1 MLKGFL
7 DKYVLAGDPA
17 APATGAAA
25 QPKLATQPFGAV
37 PSTAPVAG
45 GNEFITA
52 LRNAIKARQSAY
64 TALLGAADKLANII
78 PDANTRLKA
87 AFATVQGEGRGLKEV
102 IGAIDVHVSDLEG
115 QRLQFASALQKQKD
129 AAIGTLQRELDG
141 LTPSNESAAAQIKS
155 MSEQIAQLQGLMQTN
170 QQRATT
176 LQGEIAAQ
184 TSNFTTSEQSFNA
197 ALTIVKAE
205 LEGQKT
211 AVMSVLS

>member
-7 DKYVLAGDPA
+7 DKYVLADEA
-17 APATGAAA
+17 GAAA
-25 QPKLATQPFGAV
+25 QPPAATKPATQAFGAA
-37 PSTAPVAG
+37 PSTVQPS
-45 GNEFITA
+45 GNEFVTA
-52 LRNAIKARQSAY
+52 LRNAIKARQTAY
-64 TALLGAADKLANII
+64 TALLGAADKLAGII

-102 IGAIDVHVSDLEG
+102 LGAIDIHVSDLEG
-115 QRLQFASALQKQKD
+115 QRMQFSAALQKQKD

-141 LTPSNESAAAQIKS
+141 LKPANDSAQQQIQS
-155 MSEQIAQLQGLMQTN
+155 MSEQIAQLQALMQTN

-176 LQGEIAAQ
+176 LQGEIASQ
-184 TSNFTTSEQSFNA
+184 TTNFTISEQSFSA
-197 ALTIVKAE
+197 ALTLVKSE